1 MSDRRAV
8 SAGNLAAASVAANEP
23 WRVAVGGNR
32 VQNMTVDQIAHAF
45 AAGQLTVR
53 TPLWPPGTSGWQALG
68 NFEQFQQS
76 GAFPAT
82 AGYGGGMPQQ
92 PAYTQLSQFEEAD
105 DDPTRMWTGSPDYSD
120 LPGMDGMQME
130 PPPPAP
136 SVPPQRASARTG
148 PRQVSSRPA
157 ARSLPPAAPVT
168 RTASVAPMPSFR
180 SNRRGSGVWLAAGLV
195 GLVGLGSAVLAVRG
209 GWSSA
214 APTETAAVA
223 AAMPKPEPVT
233 ETAPTTASE
242 ATAKAE
248 ETVPSTATAEA
259 KSTAEVDGSK
269 ADKASETSPSE
280 AKPTEANQVAKYDD
294 SQASAFVA
302 EAQAPQKK
310 RGERKVS
317 SKASAASKSARTE
330 KSDSSAK
337 EREASKVS
345 STAKR
350 ATPAAATAAKPKP
363 APATEIK
370 EAKTEEKAESSPV
383 SAAVNEA
390 AATALG
396 NAAKLASSCRP
407 QGGPSGPGKARVIYS
422 NDGEVSSV
430 EILTAKFRDTL
441 TGSCV
446 RMVFRR
452 AKIEAFKGEP
462 PTFIK
467 SFTIPEQ

>member
-1 MSDRRAV
+1 
-8 SAGNLAAASVAANEP
+8 
-23 WRVAVGGNR
+23 
-32 VQNMTVDQIAHAF
+32 MTVDQIAHAF

-68 NFEQFQQS
+68 NFEQFQHS

-82 AGYGGGMPQQ
+82 GAAGGMPQQ
-92 PAYTQLSQFEEAD
+92 PAYGQLSQFEEAD
-105 DDPTRMWTGSPDYSD
+105 DDPTRMWTGSADYPELS
-120 LPGMDGMQME
+120 GMDGMAMD

-148 PRQVSSRPA
+148 PRQVSSRPT
-157 ARSLPPAAPVT
+157 ARSAPPAPPAPAPVSRTASVSPAAPVFS
-168 RTASVAPMPSFR
+168 AQPSAQFAAQSSAQFSAESHSFR
-180 SNRRGSGVWLAAGLV
+180 PNRRRGSGVWLAAGLV

-223 AAMPKPEPVT
+223 SAMPKPEPVSERT
-233 ETAPTTASE
+233 PTSEPSSAPE
-242 ATAKAE
+242 ATAQAE
-248 ETVPSTATAEA
+248 QAEQPAAPSTAAADAPQAAPDAPA
-259 KSTAEVDGSK
+259 KAG
-269 ADKASETSPSE
+269 
-280 AKPTEANQVAKYDD
+280 KPAEANQAQLAKYED

-302 EAQAPQKK
+302 EGQPTQKK
-310 RGERKVS
+310 RGSDRKLT
-317 SKASAASKSARTE
+317 SKASKATRESKSDNSE
-330 KSDSSAK
+330 AK
-337 EREASKVS
+337 EASKPS
-345 STAKR
+345 SAAKPKAMATAAAAPAAKPK
-350 ATPAAATAAKPKP
+350 ATPAAV
-363 APATEIK
+363 TEIK
-370 EAKTEEKAESSPV
+370 EAKTEEKPASSPV
-383 SAAVNEA
+383 AAAVNDA
-390 AATALG
+390 AALALG

-407 QGGPSGPGKARVIYS
+407 QGGPAGPGKARVIYT
-422 NDGEVSSV
+422 NDGEVQSV

>member
-1 MSDRRAV
+1 
-8 SAGNLAAASVAANEP
+8 
-23 WRVAVGGNR
+23 
-32 VQNMTVDQIAHAF
+32 
-45 AAGQLTVR
+45 
-53 TPLWPPGTSGWQALG
+53 
-68 NFEQFQQS
+68 
-76 GAFPAT
+76 
-82 AGYGGGMPQQ
+82 
-92 PAYTQLSQFEEAD
+92 
-105 DDPTRMWTGSPDYSD
+105 
-120 LPGMDGMQME
+120 
-130 PPPPAP
+130 
-136 SVPPQRASARTG
+136 
-148 PRQVSSRPA
+148 
-157 ARSLPPAAPVT
+157 
-168 RTASVAPMPSFR
+168 
-180 SNRRGSGVWLAAGLV
+180 
-195 GLVGLGSAVLAVRG
+195 
-209 GWSSA
+209 
-214 APTETAAVA
+214 
-223 AAMPKPEPVT
+223 VT
-233 ETAPTTASE
+233 ETAPSSASE
-242 ATAKAE
+242 ATAKTDEPA
-248 ETVPSTATAEA
+248 PSAATAEA
-259 KSTAEVDGSK
+259 KSTAEAGEAK
-269 ADKASETSPSE
+269 TDKASDTSE

-317 SKASAASKSARTE
+317 SKAAAASKSARTE
-330 KSDSSAK
+330 KSDSPAK
-337 EREASKVS
+337 EKEASKVS

-350 ATPAAATAAKPKP
+350 ATAPAAPAAKAKP
-363 APATEIK
+363 AAATEIK